1 MFKLIALV
9 IPLGLDTFAVSAALA
24 IAGLRKDQRL
34 RVSLVFTAFEAGMP
48 VVGLVAGRLVSTA
61 IGALADLAA
70 IGVLIALGLFMVLS
84 RESHESEQRL
94 ALLARS
100 RGMSV
105 LGLGVGVS
113 IDELAIGFTLGL
125 LNAPLLLAVVL
136 IAVQAFVI
144 SQVGFS
150 IGSRVGEAVQE
161 GAERLAGAVLLLLG
175 AALAV
180 GRLTGFQ
187 L

>member
-1 MFKLIALV
+1 MLKLVALV

-24 IAGLRKDQRL
+24 MAGLRKDQRL
-34 RVSLVFTAFEAGMP
+34 RVSLVFMAFEAGMP
-48 VVGLVAGRLVSTA
+48 VVGLVAGRLLSTA

-70 IGVLIALGLFMVLS
+70 IGVLVALGLFMVLS
-84 RESHESEQRL
+84 RESHEAEQRL

-100 RGMSV
+100 RGLSV
-105 LGLGVGVS
+105 LGLGIGVS

-125 LNAPLLLAVVL
+125 LNAPVLLAVVL
-136 IAVQAFVI
+136 IAGQAFVI

-161 GAERLAGAVLLLLG
+161 GAERLAGVVLLLLG
-175 AALAV
+175 VGLAI
-180 GRLTGFQ
+180 GRLSGFQ